1 MLQSPNRLV
10 RGRARI
16 AGLCCAD
23 LSPSLG
29 KLLTC
34 NLPGSTGAGIFYS
47 VASRKIRRENGQF
60 ERRGRGVREREM
72 LLKIAVA
79 LALGSIGLLALER
92 LTEADDRLRLE
103 ETVEAQLQA
112 LRDHLFRR

>member
-1 MLQSPNRLV
+1 MLQSRGQLV
-10 RGRARI
+10 RCRPRI
-16 AGLCCAD
+16 SGLWCAD

-29 KLLTC
+29 KLVTC
-34 NLPGSTGAGIFYS
+34 NLPGPTGAGILYS
-47 VASRKIRRENGQF
+47 AAIRKIRRGKEQF
-60 ERRGRGVREREM
+60 ERRGRGGEGAGM
-72 LLKIAVA
+72 LLKIALA

-112 LRDHLFRR
+112 LRDHLFNR

>member
-1 MLQSPNRLV
+1 M
-10 RGRARI
+10 
-16 AGLCCAD
+16 
-23 LSPSLG
+23 
-29 KLLTC
+29 
-34 NLPGSTGAGIFYS
+34 YS

-79 LALGSIGLLALER
+79 LALGSIGLLALGR
-92 LTEADDRLRLE
+92 LTEADDRVWLE

-112 LRDHLFRR
+112 LRDHLFKR